1 MTGSSAR
8 ADVPP
13 TRARTT
19 HLRRL
24 FSRPAGTRVRGVLL
38 SRGGVLFSRSVAL
51 VAIVAV
57 VGLLPWLSGRDAA
70 LSLLRARSAEQE
82 PTPEALEAIRRELG
96 LDGGPL
102 PLLGQWLGG
111 VLRGDFGRSWA
122 DGSAVLPSVLSGLG
136 VSLTLMSAALAVTL
150 ALTCALCAP
159 TLVRG
164 ARGTLRGGGTGAV
177 AAVLGAL
184 PEFLIATVLLVTL
197 SVWLGLLPP
206 YGWQEPRHLVLPALA
221 LGIPAGGVLGRLVDD
236 TLPAAFAEPWVG
248 LWRSAGCGPGVIARA
263 ALRRALPALVP
274 QLGLVAVG
282 LAGGAVA
289 VETVFAVPGI
299 GRTALGAAEAQDLP
313 LLQASVLALVLLG
326 VLAGILAGAA
336 RHWMLGP
343 GLRDAALSLPAPAIG
358 GGQGNGDR
366 RGGDRRGGGRGGG
379 GRGGGDRQG
388 GGGRVGGGRD
398 GGGQGGAS
406 QGDAG
411 QGGGGRGA
419 GGWLWRLGGVA
430 VSAVMGGS
438 RRVGPV
444 AGVCG
449 AVLAVAVAWGLLL
462 DPLAVDVAARLAGPS
477 REHPLGADA
486 LGRDVLARVG
496 HGAAATLGVSAL
508 VCAGSYVIALAV
520 GLLPGLASG
529 AAEVANAVPPVIAG
543 ILVAAVLGPGTPG
556 ASVAVALVSWPA
568 LAAHAAALVSEVRA
582 AAHLTAQRAIGSSP
596 SWILTRHVLPAVAGP
611 VARHA
616 VLRLPGIA
624 LAMASLGFLGLGA
637 QPPAPEWG
645 LTLAES
651 LPYVERA
658 PWAALAPAGMLLL
671 LAALAVTLST
681 AGRRT
686 GGAA

>member
-1 MTGSSAR
+1 MTGF
-8 ADVPP
+8 P
-13 TRARTT
+13 TRTDEPPAQAGTT
-19 HLRRL
+19 RLRRL
-24 FSRPAGTRVRGVLL
+24 LSRTAATRVGGALFSRGVATRVRQALF
-38 SRGGVLFSRSVAL
+38 SRGGALISRGVAL
-51 VAIVAV
+51 VAIVVV

-82 PTPEALEAIRRELG
+82 PTAEALEAIRRELG

-102 PLLGQWLGG
+102 PLLGEWLGG
-111 VLRGDFGRSWA
+111 VLRGDLGRSWT
-122 DGSAVLPSVLSGLG
+122 DGGAVLPSVLSGLG
-136 VSLTLMSAALAVTL
+136 VSLTLMAAALVVTL

-184 PEFLIATVLLVTL
+184 PEFLIATVLLVTF

-313 LLQASVLALVLLG
+313 LLQAAVLALVLLG
-326 VLAGILAGAA
+326 VLAGILASAA
-336 RHWMLGP
+336 RYWMLGP

-366 RGGDRRGGGRGGG
+366 RGGGG
-379 GRGGGDRQG
+379 
-388 GGGRVGGGRD
+388 
-398 GGGQGGAS
+398 
-406 QGDAG
+406 
-411 QGGGGRGA
+411 
-419 GGWLWRLGGVA
+419 
-430 VSAVMGGS
+430 
-438 RRVGPV
+438 RVGPV

-449 AVLAVAVAWGLLL
+449 GVLTVAVGWGLLL

-477 REHPLGADA
+477 WDHPLGADA

-508 VCAGSYVIALAV
+508 VCAGSYVIALTS

-543 ILVAAVLGPGTPG
+543 ILVAAVLGPGTAG

-582 AAHLTAQRAIGSSP
+582 AAHLTAQRAIGSPP

-671 LAALAVTLST
+671 LAALAVSLST
-681 AGRRT
+681 AGRRI

>member
-1 MTGSSAR
+1 MTGLSTR
-8 ADVPP
+8 ADGPP
-13 TRARTT
+13 SQVGTTR
-19 HLRRL
+19 LRRL
-24 FSRPAGTRVRGVLL
+24 FSRARVRRVLF
-38 SRGGVLFSRSVAL
+38 SRGGVLFSRGVAL
-51 VAIVAV
+51 VAIVVV

-82 PTPEALEAIRRELG
+82 PTAEALEAIRRDLG

-102 PLLGQWLGG
+102 PLLGEWLGG

-136 VSLTLMSAALAVTL
+136 VSLTLMAAALAVTL

-164 ARGTLRGGGTGAV
+164 ARGALRGGGTGAV

-313 LLQASVLALVLLG
+313 LLQAAVLALVLLG
-326 VLAGILAGAA
+326 VLAGILASAV
-336 RHWMLGP
+336 RYWMLGP

-358 GGQGNGDR
+358 GDR
-366 RGGDRRGGGRGGG
+366 RGSGGRGDGGRGGSQDGGSQDGGGRGGG
-379 GRGGGDRQG
+379 RVGAGRSGDGWLR
-388 GGGRVGGGRD
+388 RVGGVARD
-398 GGGQGGAS
+398 AVV
-406 QGDAG
+406 
-411 QGGGGRGA
+411 GGR
-419 GGWLWRLGGVA
+419 R
-430 VSAVMGGS
+430 M
-438 RRVGPV
+438 VGPV
-444 AGVCG
+444 AGGCG
-449 AVLAVAVAWGLLL
+449 AVLAVAVGWGLLL
-462 DPLAVDVAARLAGPS
+462 DPLTVDVAARLAGPS
-477 REHPLGADA
+477 WDHPLGADA

-508 VCAGSYVIALAV
+508 VCAGSYVIALTI

-543 ILVAAVLGPGTPG
+543 ILVAAVLGPGIAG

-596 SWILTRHVLPAVAGP
+596 AWILTRHVLPAVAGP

-658 PWAALAPAGMLLL
+658 PWAALVPAGMLLL
-671 LAALAVTLST
+671 LAALAVSLST

>member
-1 MTGSSAR
+1 M
-8 ADVPP
+8 
-13 TRARTT
+13 
-19 HLRRL
+19 
-24 FSRPAGTRVRGVLL
+24 RVRGVPSDAAGTRLRRVL
-38 SRGGVLFSRSVAL
+38 SRAVARSGGVLFARSVAL
-51 VAIVAV
+51 VVIVVV

-82 PTPEALEAIRRELG
+82 PTAEALEAIRRELG

-102 PLLGQWLGG
+102 PLLGEWLGG

-136 VSLTLMSAALAVTL
+136 VSLTLMAAALAVTL

-164 ARGTLRGGGTGAV
+164 ARGTRRGRGTGAV

-184 PEFLIATVLLVTL
+184 PEFLIATVLMVTL
-197 SVWLGLLPP
+197 SVWLGWLPP

-313 LLQASVLALVLLG
+313 LLQAAVLALVLLG
-326 VLAGILAGAA
+326 VLAGILASAA

-343 GLRDAALSLPAPAIG
+343 GLRDAALSLPAPVIG
-358 GGQGNGDR
+358 GGQGSGGR
-366 RGGDRRGGGRGGG
+366 RGGDAGAGRGRGGG
-379 GRGGGDRQG
+379 LVGGWVLRRVGAVLSVVA
-388 GGGRVGGGRD
+388 GGGRV
-398 GGGQGGAS
+398 
-406 QGDAG
+406 
-411 QGGGGRGA
+411 
-419 GGWLWRLGGVA
+419 
-430 VSAVMGGS
+430 
-438 RRVGPV
+438 VGPV
-444 AGVCG
+444 SGVCG
-449 AVLAVAVAWGLLL
+449 AVLAVAVGWGLVL
-462 DPLAVDVAARLAGPS
+462 DPLAVDVAVRLAGPS
-477 REHPLGADA
+477 WDHPLGADA

-508 VCAGSYVIALAV
+508 VCAGSYVIALTV

-543 ILVAAVLGPGTPG
+543 ILVAAVLGPGTLG

-596 SWILTRHVLPAVAGP
+596 AWILTRHVLPAVAGP

-658 PWAALAPAGMLLL
+658 PWAALVPAGMLLL
-671 LAALAVTLST
+671 LAALAVSLST
-681 AGRRT
+681 AGRRI